1 MWYDW
6 IINYIS
12 EPIRKSV
19 SGFKVKIISVSK
31 TSTPKQT
38 IWERTETKQTKK
50 TILKSLLYKKRTNKI
65 KDRIIRDIWILLKT
79 GKEKRRKKTKR
90 T

>member
-19 SGFKVKIISVSK
+19 SGFKDKIVIVSK
-31 TSTPKQT
+31 TNTPKQT
-38 IWERTETKQTKK
+38 VWERTETKQTKK

-65 KDRIIRDIWILLKT
+65 KERIIRDIWILLKT

>member
-19 SGFKVKIISVSK
+19 SGFKDKIVSVSK
-31 TSTPKQT
+31 TNTPKQT
-38 IWERTETKQTKK
+38 V
-50 TILKSLLYKKRTNKI
+50 
-65 KDRIIRDIWILLKT
+65 
-79 GKEKRRKKTKR
+79 
-90 T
+90 

>member
-31 TSTPKQT
+31 TNTPKQT